1 MQLTAL
7 RSACHF
13 WVAPLWARR
22 GGDSTPTCG
31 PLCREPQSPRW
42 WLTIAESPRSSQS
55 HPAALNAFLR
65 RFRPSRGGSIWPP
78 DEGCGS
84 ATGLSPLGD
93 IAGPIAGGSPD
104 DGLTRRRLA
113 GSSGL
118 DGLIT
123 NDKFCWI
130 RHGRLKLNWSQAQLR
145 QAAEFSRASDS
156 LQALDGA
163 VPLET
168 ANEAA
173 VDNQATS
180 QGNPRRTNPL
190 GPSLSNSPES
200 GSPQPTGDR
209 RNCASPPS
217 ADGPPGAPR

>member
-1 MQLTAL
+1 M
-7 RSACHF
+7 
-13 WVAPLWARR
+13 
-22 GGDSTPTCG
+22 
-31 PLCREPQSPRW
+31 RW
-42 WLTIAESPRSSQS
+42 SEKGFHHL
-55 HPAALNAFLR
+55 LL
-65 RFRPSRGGSIWPP
+65 
-78 DEGCGS
+78 
-84 ATGLSPLGD
+84 L
-93 IAGPIAGGSPD
+93 
-104 DGLTRRRLA
+104 RLA
-113 GSSGL
+113 WVNRCFDALFPSVPTLKHSYPPNGFKRPDAGLGAKSHQLRAL

-217 ADGPPGAPR
+217 DDGPPGDPRENSPLRPCLNAPASSKADD